1 VTQYRKLPPGNPST
15 LPYFSFRTKQRA
27 RKDVE
32 LGIVTPIGPGPRGS
46 GHRENVAV
54 GLAPSVL
61 FVYMRTM
68 QLAFVSH
75 LRPLVRRLIEPKP
88 TGKEVL
94 NTIASPTKPMDGI
107 RSRHLALALFWMI
120 SVTACKFTHTET
132 NNAPPPPSVTV
143 SSGEQSQIIDWETA
157 TARVDAVDAV
167 EIRPRVSGHIT
178 EIHFAAGQIVQR
190 GDVLFVIDRRWYKAE
205 LDRTTAEVA
214 RAAAA
219 LENAQRISKRAD
231 ELLKS
236 HTISQE
242 EADGRRS
249 ELAEAVAALKSAE
262 AARDSAQLDYEQSE
276 VRAPISGRISRA
288 FLTEGNYASGVP
300 GSNTL
305 LTTIVSVDPVYTYA
319 ALDEAAYLRLLRLKT
334 AKQLPLDQNGNLPI
348 QMELTDEEGYP
359 RTGYIESFDNRVTA
373 DTASITVRAVF
384 PNTDGRLTPGLFA
397 RVRIPATAQH
407 SALLISETA
416 IGTDQGQRYVLVVGK
431 DDITQYRKV
440 TLGGLVEGK
449 RIVTAGISPADQ
461 IIVDGQ
467 ARVRP
472 GMKVLPQAT
481 SRSASIPPKQ
491 KES

>member
-1 VTQYRKLPPGNPST
+1 VTPYCWMPSGIFVNPFMVGAV
-15 LPYFSFRTKQRA
+15 FSWAKPA
-27 RKDVE
+27 SKKVE
-32 LGIVTPIGPGPRGS
+32 LG
-46 GHRENVAV
+46 
-54 GLAPSVL
+54 LASSPM
-61 FVYMRTM
+61 FAYKRTM
-68 QLAFVSH
+68 QHGLGSH
-75 LRPLVRRLIEPKP
+75 LPPLVRHRSEPIP
-88 TGKEVL
+88 TQMEHL
-94 NTIASPTKPMDGI
+94 NTKTSLAKTMDQF
-107 RSRHLALALFWMI
+107 RSYPLVFAFFCLI
-120 SVTACKFTHTET
+120 SVTACKFTHTAT
-132 NNAPPPPSVTV
+132 NNAPPPPTVTV
-143 SSGEQSQIIDWETA
+143 SSGEQSQIVDWETA
-157 TARVDAVDAV
+157 TARVDAVEAV
-167 EIRPRVSGHIT
+167 EVRPRVSGHIT
-178 EIHFAAGQIVQR
+178 EIHFAAGQIVDK

-219 LENAQRISKRAD
+219 LENAQRISRRAD
-231 ELLKS
+231 ELLKT
-236 HTISQE
+236 HTVAQE

-262 AARDSAQLDYEQSE
+262 AARDSAQLDYGQSE
-276 VRAPISGRISRA
+276 VRAPISGKISRA
-288 FLTEGNYASGVP
+288 FLTEGNYVSGVS

-319 ALDEAAYLRLLRLKT
+319 TLDEAAYLRLLRLKAT
-334 AKQLPLDQNGNLPI
+334 GHLPLDENGNLPV
-348 QMELTDEEGYP
+348 QMELTDEDGFP
-359 RTGYIESFDNRVTA
+359 RKGYIESFDNRVNA

-416 IGTDQGQRYVLVVGK
+416 IGTDQGQRYVLVVSK

-440 TLGGLVEGK
+440 ALGGLVEGK
-449 RIVTAGISPADQ
+449 RIVTEGIGPDDQ

-472 GMKVLPQAT
+472 GMKVLPQPV

>member
-1 VTQYRKLPPGNPST
+1 VTQYLWMPPGILAIPISIGA
-15 LPYFSFRTKQRA
+15 A
-27 RKDVE
+27 RGVE
-32 LGIVTPIGPGPRGS
+32 WLGFDRVQ
-46 GHRENVAV
+46 V
-54 GLAPSVL
+54 GLAQRSL
-61 FVYMRTM
+61 FAYMRTM
-68 QLAFVSH
+68 KQSAASH
-75 LRPLVRRLIEPKP
+75 LPSLIRRFIEPKLAP
-88 TGKEVL
+88 KHNQ
-94 NTIASPTKPMDGI
+94 NTSTTASLLKAMDRI
-107 RSRHLALALFWMI
+107 RPYHFALALLWMV
-120 SVTACKFTHTET
+120 SGTACKFSQSQTQ
-132 NNAPPPPSVTV
+132 NNVPPPPTVTV

-157 TARVDAVDAV
+157 TARVDAIDAV

-178 EIHFAAGQIVQR
+178 EIHFAAGQLVHK
-190 GDVLFVIDRRWYKAE
+190 GDVLFVIDRRWYRAE

-249 ELAEAVAALKSAE
+249 ELAEAVAALSSAA
-262 AARDSAQLDYEQSE
+262 AARDSAQLDYEQSQ

-288 FLTEGNYASGVP
+288 FLTEGNYVSGVP

-319 ALDEAAYLRLLRLKT
+319 TLDEAAYLRLLRLKT
-334 AKQLPLDQNGNLPI
+334 AGELPLDQNGNLPI
-348 QMELTDEEGYP
+348 QMELTDEEGFP
-359 RTGYIESFDNRVTA
+359 RRGYLESFDNRVSA
-373 DTASITVRAVF
+373 DTASITVRGVF

-407 SALLISETA
+407 SALLVSETA

-431 DDITQYRKV
+431 DDIAQYRKV

-449 RIVTAGISPADQ
+449 RIVTDGIGPDDQ

-472 GMKVLPQAT
+472 GIKVLPQAA
-481 SRSASIPPKQ
+481 SRSASISLKQ
-491 KES
+491 KDS